1 MTYTMVFFFL
11 IKNTIYIYV
20 LSGCK
25 VVTLCFPKL
34 YAFVQES
41 CSFNNL
47 LLFFFFFFGINQYKF
62 YLLPINRIFTLA
74 FFKFKMR
81 KRDCFC
87 CTKIFLFLFLFIFIF
102 IFYPYRKNLVY
113 YVLFFSYFNRHVY
126 KILMFQCIVKRFFFW

>member
-1 MTYTMVFFFL
+1 MVFFFL

-20 LSGCK
+20 LPGCK

-41 CSFNNL
+41 CSFNNF
-47 LLFFFFFFGINQYKF
+47 LFFFWINQYKF

-87 CTKIFLFLFLFIFIF
+87 CTKIFFFPLIQ
-102 IFYPYRKNLVY
+102 KKLVY

-126 KILMFQCIVKRFFFW
+126 KILMFQCIVKSFY